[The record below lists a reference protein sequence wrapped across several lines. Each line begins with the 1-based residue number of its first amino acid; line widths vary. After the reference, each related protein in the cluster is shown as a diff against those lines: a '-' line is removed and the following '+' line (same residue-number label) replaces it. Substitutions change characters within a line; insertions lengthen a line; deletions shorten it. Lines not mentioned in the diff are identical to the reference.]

1 MAPANMSCRSAQE
14 IEWEIEL
21 QFRDG
26 TMGWI
31 VLDELGRSGESAET

>member
-1 MAPANMSCRSAQE
+1 M
-14 IEWEIEL
+14 EIEL

-31 VLDELGRSGESAET
+31 VLDPVWSLADPKNQQRT